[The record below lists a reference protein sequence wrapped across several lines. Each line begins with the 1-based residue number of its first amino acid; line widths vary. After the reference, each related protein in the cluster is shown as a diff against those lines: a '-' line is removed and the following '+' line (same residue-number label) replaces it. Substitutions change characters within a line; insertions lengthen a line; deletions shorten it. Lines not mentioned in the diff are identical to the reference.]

1 MFSAE
6 SIDFDSL
13 LDQAIY
19 YSVDPLELT
28 PDNTLSLPQAFPA
41 EEPPAIEQAPQIEQY
56 AENKKKKK
64 PAKAMKRDRS
74 DDTILQDAIAD
85 IKRIL
90 HNLQSG
96 DVSVLSYSLSS
107 LHAPWK
113 PFIC

>member
-6 SIDFDSL
+6 SIEFDSL
-13 LDQAIY
+13 LDQGIY
-19 YSVDPLELT
+19 YSVDHLERLELT
-28 PDNTLSLPQAFPA
+28 PDDTLSLPQAFPA

-56 AENKKKKK
+56 AEKKKKKK
-64 PAKAMKRDRS
+64 PAKAMKRDRL

-96 DVSVLSYSLSS
+96 DVSVLSY
-107 LHAPWK
+107 
-113 PFIC
+113 